1 MILGIES
8 SCDESAISIL
18 NRKGE
23 VKGEWIHSQIAKH
36 AEYGGVVPDLAVREH
51 LKNFFPLLDLAR
63 KEFALP
69 ECISSIAVTCG
80 PGLAGCLGV
89 GISIAKTLSLR
100 WKIPLLGINHLRG
113 HAFSPF
119 MPLGNIKE
127 IKWSELLP
135 HLGLLVSGA
144 IHCCSVWEKIVR
156 FKCLQKP
163 LMMLLANVWTKVRN
177 FLESH
182 TQGLSKWKNMHLR
195 ATVRPLTF
203 PDPFQKEIIFVSV
216 FQD

>member
-69 ECISSIAVTCG
+69 VCISSIAVTCG

-100 WKIPLLGINHLRG
+100 WKIPLLGLNHLRC

-127 IKWSELLP
+127 IKWSDLLP
-135 HLGLLVSGA
+135 HLGLLV
-144 IHCCSVWEKIVR
+144 
-156 FKCLQKP
+156 
-163 LMMLLANVWTKVRN
+163 
-177 FLESH
+177 
-182 TQGLSKWKNMHLR
+182 
-195 ATVRPLTF
+195 
-203 PDPFQKEIIFVSV
+203 
-216 FQD
+216 